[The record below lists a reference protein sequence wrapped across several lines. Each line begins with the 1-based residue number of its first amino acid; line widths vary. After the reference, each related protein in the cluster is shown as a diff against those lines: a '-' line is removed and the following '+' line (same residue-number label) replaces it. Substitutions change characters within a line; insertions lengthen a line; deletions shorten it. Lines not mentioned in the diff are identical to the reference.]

1 MYLTIPGKAE
11 GVHLTPSVP
20 SHTCGWILEVH
31 IALVTTKPVLDSLY
45 VGRSGGVFVV
55 LKGDLM

>member
-11 GVHLTPSVP
+11 GVPN
-20 SHTCGWILEVH
+20 HTCGWILEVH

-55 LKGDLM
+55 LKGELM